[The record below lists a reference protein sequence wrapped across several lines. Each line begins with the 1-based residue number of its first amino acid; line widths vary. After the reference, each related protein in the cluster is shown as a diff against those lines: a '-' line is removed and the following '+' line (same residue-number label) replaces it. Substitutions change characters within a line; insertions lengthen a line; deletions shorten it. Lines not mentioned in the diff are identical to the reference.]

1 MMPPRLILILICLTA
16 VIRGTELVEVVWEL
30 KIPSLATAKI
40 VLEKLDRLIENG
52 DARTVTLGKKVQ
64 RSVKRIFTKEHK
76 VLAGKKDAD
85 DREAEARQLDRN
97 RKQWLKPNVFGNVNK
112 GAASAA
118 FRRALEL
125 RNDNKA
131 EHASLTK
138 EWVKEIADFE
148 KMLGDLEFSKEDE
161 ALLILAELMQ
171 AIVKRTPWVGRP
183 SLSYDESRAKFL
195 SQRIKNRGRF
205 LALARH
211 ASDAGDY
218 ELSYH
223 FHRLVGNDLARIR
236 IGAKLANRILAEGKP
251 GSAINRWERI
261 GNVEEVKNLKLK
273 HPALTANSYQA
284 FDEASLNRFV
294 APACVRVLVPG
305 GHRTGFFY
313 QQGGYLLT
321 CRHGLLNGEGQP
333 HALVVVLEDGR
344 KFPATILGFSSG
356 HDIAALK
363 IDHSGHE
370 LLPLADRIDLKQG
383 GEVTLFGFS
392 DSKQNTAIFSKGAI
406 MVPFDTWQNQ
416 PTSRWAL
423 DGSAGHRGAPLVDS
437 RGRVLGIFIASKTG
451 TARSLEIGAIRGFL
465 KAL

>member
-97 RKQWLKPNVFGNVNK
+97 RKQWLKPNVFG
-112 GAASAA
+112 
-118 FRRALEL
+118 
-125 RNDNKA
+125 NDNKA

-236 IGAKLANRILAEGKP
+236 VGAKLANRILAEGKP

-416 PTSRWAL
+416 PTSRLAL